1 MAEPFRFEYTMPSLD
16 WYEIIKKTVSPDDYD
31 YFELQLRYGPCW
43 WLVGHKIDSEWNNSA
58 KEIGRLSR
66 RDAVRFIEWAK
77 CKPHGSNLVEISAIS
92 SSLDLIGEISKISE
106 LVEEMKDG

>member
-1 MAEPFRFEYTMPSLD
+1 MADPFKFEYTMPSLD

-31 YFELQLRYGPCW
+31 YFELQLRHGPCW

-77 CKPHGSNLVEISAIS
+77 RKPRGSNLAEIFAISAE
-92 SSLDLIGEISKISE
+92 LDLVGEISK
-106 LVEEMKDG
+106 LVEGLKDG